1 MQTLREAID
10 AVRNRGSALGHFN
23 VSDSNQL
30 NGVVAAAQAVGVPVI
45 IGVSEGERVHIGT
58 RAIAALVRSL
68 RADNV
73 PIYLNADHTKTI
85 DGIEEAVGAGFDAV
99 IFDGSHE
106 TFEENVTKTR
116 EAVAYARGSA
126 KSGETLVEGE
136 IGRIGTSSKLLDTE
150 PEDMDEKLTMPDEAA
165 RFVRETGVDLLAP
178 AVGTMHGRLKNG
190 PPRRIDVKRIEE
202 IHEAAGVPLVLHGGS
217 GSSDEDLAAAIKA
230 GVSIVHI
237 NTDIRVA
244 YRKGI
249 EEGLSKYADEI
260 APYKYLAP
268 AVENV
273 RLAAEKY
280 LRLFSGQ

>member
-10 AVRNRGSALGHFN
+10 EAQNRVAALGHFN

-30 NGVVAAAQAVGVPVI
+30 NGIVAAAQSIGVPVI

-68 RADNV
+68 RASDAPV
-73 PIYLNADHTKTI
+73 YLNSDHTKTI
-85 DGIEEAVGAGFDAV
+85 DGIKETVGAGFDAV

-116 EAVAYARGSA
+116 EAVAYARDNSKG
-126 KSGETLVEGE
+126 GETLVEGE
-136 IGRIGTSSKLLDTE
+136 IGRIGTSSKLLDIE
-150 PEDMDEKLTMPDEAA
+150 PDDVDEELTTPDEAA

-190 PPRRIDVKRIEE
+190 PKRRVDAKRIGE
-202 IHEAAGVPLVLHGGS
+202 IREVSGVPIVLHGGS
-217 GSSDEDLAAAIKA
+217 GSSDEDFVVAIKA
-230 GVSIVHI
+230 GVSVVHI

-249 EEGLSKYADEI
+249 EDGLAKDSDEI

-273 RLAAEKY
+273 RAVAERY